1 MGGAEV
7 HHTHHHHQYLVFSIS
22 ISCIIS
28 IISSIGILVFS
39 IIISCSN
46 SECFHLFSL
55 LLLPPPPLSTLPAA
69 RSRPSG
75 KASPQR
81 SECCYVLCYR
91 AVLTTWAGV
100 G

>member
-55 LLLPPPPLSTLPAA
+55 LLLPPPPSVHCLQHAA
-69 RSRPSG
+69 GPQGRPHPNAVS
-75 KASPQR
+75 AAT
-81 SECCYVLCYR
+81 CCATVLC
-91 AVLTTWAGV
+91 
-100 G
+100 